1 MFYQTLPTVPIVAC
15 LEFSHRRIFNH
26 PRSEVNTMALITRIS
41 RLFQADFHA
50 VLDRIEEPDIQLK
63 QAIREMQLDL
73 QQSEQRLAL
82 LQHESEGLTS
92 LAAEANAKLGA
103 FDEELDICFTAK
115 KEDLA
120 RDLIKRKLEVTRQLQ
135 SSEKQNVA
143 LKSSIQNL
151 ELSIEENHE
160 QLENMIQKLEL
171 LVSDSVS
178 VHGHQA
184 SVSPGVRSE
193 EIEIAFLREKQ
204 KRAAS

>member
-1 MFYQTLPTVPIVAC
+1 
-15 LEFSHRRIFNH
+15 
-26 PRSEVNTMALITRIS
+26 MALITRIS

-63 QAIREMQLDL
+63 QAIREMQIDL

-82 LQHESEGLTS
+82 LQHESEGLSTQ
-92 LAAEANAKLGA
+92 ATEANAKLAA

-160 QLENMIQKLEL
+160 QLENMIQKLDL
-171 LVSDSVS
+171 LVSEGDGVS
-178 VHGHQA
+178 VHGRHA
-184 SVSPGVRSE
+184 SVSPGVRNE

-204 KRAAS
+204 KRALS

>member
-1 MFYQTLPTVPIVAC
+1 
-15 LEFSHRRIFNH
+15 
-26 PRSEVNTMALITRIS
+26 MALITRIS

-63 QAIREMQLDL
+63 QAIREMQIDL

-82 LQHESEGLTS
+82 LQHESEGLST
-92 LAAEANAKLGA
+92 LATDANAKLGA

-120 RDLIKRKLEVTRQLQ
+120 RDLVKRKLEVTRQLQ

-160 QLENMIQKLEL
+160 QLENMIQKLDL
-171 LVSDSVS
+171 LVNESDSVS

-204 KRAAS
+204 KRASS